1 MPFRKLCVVLCILG
15 LGVWLAACG
24 TPQSEPQSAPCP
36 TPAASD
42 APPDYSFA
50 VPAEQ
55 CAVCG
60 TCPQLAISALWGHEN
75 IAFLDL
81 NTFDVLEL
89 PINRYAPRGPLL
101 EQPAGFSA
109 VVSANLGGASLT
121 FLAAP
126 DRGMASGW
134 LEWQAPA
141 RLCPQQAGQFLCE
154 ACLRALTGDAAEEMP
169 LALAAVHLG
178 ERRIVPLSGA
188 GGLLQMGDFFLHCP
202 QLAGTLQA
210 GPAAGRAEMLVC
222 LCPPRYGAAGT
233 GAPARGGPRV
243 VASLAQRLPAVPGRV
258 KGFRC
263 QFRAKRDGIQYQKAA
278 ARNEKNPV
286 CGRRASDA
294 GGREFSAS

>member
-1 MPFRKLCVVLCILG
+1 M
-15 LGVWLAACG
+15 
-24 TPQSEPQSAPCP
+24 
-36 TPAASD
+36 
-42 APPDYSFA
+42 
-50 VPAEQ
+50 
-55 CAVCG
+55 
-60 TCPQLAISALWGHEN
+60 
-75 IAFLDL
+75 
-81 NTFDVLEL
+81 LEL

-126 DRGMASGW
+126 DRGIASGW

-210 GPAAGRAEMLVC
+210 EPAAGRAEMLVC
-222 LCPPRYGAAGT
+222 LCPPLYGAAGT
-233 GAPARGGPRV
+233 GARACATVPAAPCIIR
-243 VASLAQRLPAVPGRV
+243 QN
-258 KGFRC
+258 
-263 QFRAKRDGIQYQKAA
+263 
-278 ARNEKNPV
+278 ARKL
-286 CGRRASDA
+286 
-294 GGREFSAS
+294 

>member
-1 MPFRKLCVVLCILG
+1 MEAALLLFICLG
-15 LGVWLAACG
+15 SFADCG
-24 TPQSEPQSAPCP
+24 TPQSEPQSASCP

-75 IAFLDL
+75 LAFLDL

-126 DRGMASGW
+126 DRGIASGW

-141 RLCPQQAGQFLCE
+141 R
-154 ACLRALTGDAAEEMP
+154 
-169 LALAAVHLG
+169 
-178 ERRIVPLSGA
+178 
-188 GGLLQMGDFFLHCP
+188 
-202 QLAGTLQA
+202 
-210 GPAAGRAEMLVC
+210 
-222 LCPPRYGAAGT
+222 
-233 GAPARGGPRV
+233 GGPRV
-243 VASLAQRLPAVPGRV
+243 VAALAQRPPAVPGRV

-263 QFRAKRDGIQYQKAA
+263 QLRAKRDGIQYQKAA
-278 ARNEKNPV
+278 ARNGKNPV
-286 CGRRASDA
+286 CGRQ
-294 GGREFSAS
+294 GK

>member
-1 MPFRKLCVVLCILG
+1 MILISKSALKESKEGTSVMVWNWYRRKMEAAFLLFICLG
-15 LGVWLAACG
+15 IFAACG

-134 LEWQAPA
+134 LEWHAPA

-154 ACLRALTGDAAEEMP
+154 CSGGNAAGPCRRAFGRKAHCAAERGGRP
-169 LALAAVHLG
+169 ASDGGFFPALPTAC
-178 ERRIVPLSGA
+178 RY
-188 GGLLQMGDFFLHCP
+188 
-202 QLAGTLQA
+202 
-210 GPAAGRAEMLVC
+210 AAGRARSG
-222 LCPPRYGAAGT
+222 PGGNAGVPVP
-233 GAPARGGPRV
+233 APLWGG
-243 VASLAQRLPAVPGRV
+243 GH
-258 KGFRC
+258 
-263 QFRAKRDGIQYQKAA
+263 
-278 ARNEKNPV
+278 
-286 CGRRASDA
+286 RRAGLRHRT
-294 GGREFSAS
+294 GGALHNSPKCA

>member
-1 MPFRKLCVVLCILG
+1 MVWNWYRRKMEAAFLLFICLG
-15 LGVWLAACG
+15 SFAACG

-36 TPAASD
+36 TPAASA

-141 RLCPQQAGQFLCE
+141 R
-154 ACLRALTGDAAEEMP
+154 
-169 LALAAVHLG
+169 
-178 ERRIVPLSGA
+178 
-188 GGLLQMGDFFLHCP
+188 
-202 QLAGTLQA
+202 
-210 GPAAGRAEMLVC
+210 
-222 LCPPRYGAAGT
+222 
-233 GAPARGGPRV
+233 GGPRV
-243 VASLAQRLPAVPGRV
+243 VAALAQRKPAAVPGRV
-258 KGFRC
+258 KGLSLSVLF
-263 QFRAKRDGIQYQKAA
+263 AA
-278 ARNEKNPV
+278 GWYSMSKDAAHNEKNCLREAGQVMPEAEYSV
-286 CGRRASDA
+286 PLERPAGSTPLQGLRKPPALPGSLTLQPAGKENAAPALCRGGVSQGVRPCGL
-294 GGREFSAS
+294 F